1 MECYNHS
8 QVQVSFKGA
17 ASVAIK
23 GQKSPVQVYTLIDG
37 KVKINTDNLGAG
49 VYHVQ
54 FFDASDNIIAEDKL
68 TVKQNLK
75 FAAADFDSRSSN
87 QIALEAITAFMQG
100 RATAQQRVI
109 KVGDKE
115 IQYSSFQ
122 ELLKWREYFKK
133 QVRKEQGKPASI
145 KYEKLYYKGV

>member
-8 QVQVSFKGA
+8 QVQVSCKGA
-17 ASVAIK
+17 YSVAIK
-23 GQKSPVQVYTLIDG
+23 GLNQTVKVFDLTDG
-37 KVKINTDNLGAG
+37 KAVINTDEFQPGI
-49 VYHVQ
+49 YQMQ
-54 FFDASDNIIAEDKL
+54 FFDATDNVIAEDKI

-75 FAAADFDSRSSN
+75 FADAAFDGRSSN

-115 IQYSSFQ
+115 IQYSSFD
-122 ELLKWREYFKK
+122 ELMKWREYFKK

>member
-8 QVQVSFKGA
+8 QVQVSYQGA

-23 GQKSPVQVYTLIDG
+23 GLNQAVKVYALTDG
-37 KVKINTDNLGAG
+37 RAVISTADFQPGF
-49 VYHVQ
+49 YQMQ
-54 FFDASDNIIAEDKL
+54 FFDASDNVIAEDKI

-75 FAAADFDSRSSN
+75 FADAAFDGRSQN
-87 QIALEAITAFMQG
+87 EIALEAITAFMQG

-115 IQYSSFQ
+115 VQYSSFQ
-122 ELLKWREYFKK
+122 ELMKWREYFKK
-133 QVRKEQGKPASI
+133 QVRKEQGKPANV